1 MPDKDS
7 ANRAQFN
14 IVGPQFK
21 ANPFPL
27 LANLRASQPLF
38 RTTLP
43 DKTPVWLL
51 TRYEDVA
58 ALLKDER
65 FAKDKRKAMTPDQ
78 LRKMPWVPPM
88 FRPLERNMLDLDP
101 PDHTRLRTLVHKAF
115 TPSLIAQMRERI
127 QTLAD
132 ELLTQVVHKG
142 KCDLIRDYAL
152 PLPMTII
159 TEILGVP
166 TRDRNKFHRWSKAV
180 VSLSSPSPTLRVIPN
195 VWMFVKYLRRFF
207 ERRRLDP
214 RDDLASALIRAEE
227 AGDRLNR
234 DELLAMV
241 FLLLIAGHETTV
253 NLIGNGMLA
262 LFEHPEAMNRLRQEP
277 SKIKTAVEELLRYTS
292 PVFMSTERYAREDVT
307 IHGIT
312 IPRGEMTLGV
322 IGSANRDEKI
332 FHNPDELDI
341 TREPNKHLSFG
352 HGIHFC
358 LGAPLARLEAE
369 VAISTLLRRIRELRL
384 SVSPDALRWRPSMIL
399 RGLDSLPISF
409 VAMNNSNCIHDS

>member
-1 MPDKDS
+1 MPGKETS
-7 ANRAQFN
+7 ANRVQFN
-14 IVGPQFK
+14 IVSPQFK

-27 LANLRASQPLF
+27 LANLRASQPVLC
-38 RTTLP
+38 TTLP

-65 FAKDKRKAMTPDQ
+65 FPKDKRKAMTPDQ
-78 LRKMPWVPPM
+78 LRKMPWIPPM
-88 FRPLERNMLDLDP
+88 FSPLEYNMLDLDP

-115 TPSLIAQMRERI
+115 TPSLVAQMRERI

-132 ELLTQVVHKG
+132 ELLTQIGHQG
-142 KCDLIRDYAL
+142 ECDLIRDYAL

-166 TRDRNKFHRWSKAV
+166 TRDRNKFHKWSKAV
-180 VSLSSPSPTLRVIPN
+180 VSLSSPTPTLRVIPN
-195 VWMFVKYLRRFF
+195 VWMFLRYLRRFF
-207 ERRRLDP
+207 ERRRREP

-227 AGDRLNR
+227 AGDKLNR

-277 SKIKTAVEELLRYTS
+277 PRIKTAVEELLRYTS

-307 IHGIT
+307 LHGIT
-312 IPRGEMTLGV
+312 IPRGQMTLGV
-322 IGSANRDEKI
+322 IGSANRDEKV
-332 FHNPDELDI
+332 FYNPDELDI

-358 LGAPLARLEAE
+358 LGAPLARVEAE
-369 VAISTLLRRIRELRL
+369 IAISTLLRRIPELRL
-384 SVSPDALRWRPSMIL
+384 SVPPDTLRWRPSMIL

-409 VAMNNSNCIHDS
+409 VASKQS

>member
-1 MPDKDS
+1 MPDKEAS
-7 ANRAQFN
+7 ANRVQFN
-14 IVGPQFK
+14 IVSPQFK

-27 LANLRASQPLF
+27 LANLRASQPVF

-58 ALLKDER
+58 ALFRDER
-65 FAKDKRKAMTPDQ
+65 FAKDKRKAMTTDQ
-78 LRKMPWVPPM
+78 LRKMSWIPPM

-115 TPSLIAQMRERI
+115 TPNLIAHMRERI
-127 QTLAD
+127 QILSD
-132 ELLTQVVHKG
+132 ELLTQVVHRG
-142 KCDLIRDYAL
+142 ECDLIRDYAL

-166 TRDRNKFHRWSKAV
+166 TRDRNKFHKWSKAV
-180 VSLSSPSPTLRVIPN
+180 VSLSSPTPTLRVIPN
-195 VWMFVKYLRRFF
+195 VWLFLRYLRRFF
-207 ERRRLDP
+207 ERRRREP
-214 RDDLASALIRAEE
+214 RDDLASALIKAEE
-227 AGDRLNR
+227 AGQRLSS

-262 LFEHPEAMNRLRQEP
+262 LFENPKAMNRLRQEP
-277 SKIKTAVEELLRYTS
+277 SRIKTAVEELLRYTS
-292 PVFMSTERYAREDVT
+292 PVLMSTERYAREDVT

-322 IGSANRDEKI
+322 IGSANRDENI
-332 FHNPDELDI
+332 FPNPDELDI

-352 HGIHFC
+352 QGIHFC

-369 VAISTLLRRIRELRL
+369 IAINTLLQGIPDLRL
-384 SVSPDALRWRPSMIL
+384 SVPSHSLRWRASMIL
-399 RGLDSLPISF
+399 RGLESLPIS
-409 VAMNNSNCIHDS
+409 VGQ

>member
-1 MPDKDS
+1 MPGKEPS

-14 IVGPQFK
+14 IVSPQFK

-27 LANLRASQPLF
+27 LADLRASQPVF

-43 DKTPVWLL
+43 DKTPVWLF
-51 TRYEDVA
+51 TRYEDVS

-65 FAKDKRKAMTPDQ
+65 FAKDKRKAMTPEQ

-115 TPSLIAQMRERI
+115 TPSLVAQMRERI
-127 QTLAD
+127 QILAD
-132 ELLTQVVHKG
+132 ELLTQVIHKG
-142 KCDLIRDYAL
+142 ECDLIRDYAL

-166 TRDRNKFHRWSKAV
+166 TRDRNKFHKWSKAV
-180 VSLSSPSPTLRVIPN
+180 VSLSSPSPTVRVIPN
-195 VWMFVKYLRRFF
+195 VWMFLRYLRRFF
-207 ERRRLDP
+207 NRRRQDP

-227 AGDRLNR
+227 AGERLSS

-262 LFEHPEAMNRLRQEP
+262 LLEHPEAMNRLRQEP
-277 SKIKTAVEELLRYTS
+277 SRIKTAVEELLRYTS

-312 IPRGEMTLGV
+312 IPRGQMTLGV

-341 TREPNKHLSFG
+341 TRDQNKHLSFG

-369 VAISTLLRRIRELRL
+369 IAINTLLRRIPDLRL
-384 SVSPDALRWRPSMIL
+384 SVPANSLRWRPSMIL
-399 RGLDSLPISF
+399 RGLECLPISLGQ
-409 VAMNNSNCIHDS
+409 